1 MGDFNIDLL
10 NIDSC
15 NYAHTFSLTL
25 QSCSMTPS
33 IDKPTRVHRDSATLF
48 DNIFINIPD
57 KILTSGN
64 VVSDVS
70 DHFSQLCII
79 DSISAKNNITKF
91 KIRDYSRYSET
102 LFLQDLS
109 QIDWNSIVENNGH
122 DPDKLFSTFYN
133 QVNKFVNKHAPLKMI
148 SKRMAK
154 TFTKP
159 WISKGLRVSIK
170 IKNALF
176 YSNPLKYKIYRN
188 SIVTLT
194 RASKRLYYHTYF
206 S

>member
-1 MGDFNIDLL
+1 MFCELPYN
-10 NIDSC
+10 
-15 NYAHTFSLTL
+15 SL
-25 QSCSMTPS
+25 SPNH
-33 IDKPTRVHRDSATLF
+33 I

-57 KILTSGN
+57 KILISGN

-70 DHFSQLCII
+70 DNFLQFCII
-79 DSISAKNNITKF
+79 DSISAKNNITEF
-91 KIRDYSRYSET
+91 KIQDYSCYSDT

-109 QIDWNSIVENNGH
+109 QIDWNSIIANHGH

-154 TFTKP
+154 SFTKP

-188 SIVTLT
+188 PIVILT
-194 RASKRLYYHTYF
+194 
-206 S
+206 